1 MKIKSLGAVK
11 TVTGSMHLVQSSS
24 GGNCVLDCGLY
35 QGKRAEAEGLN
46 RNLKIDPASVDSVV
60 ISHAHI
66 DHCGLLP
73 YFVRKGFDQIIYMTP
88 ATRELT
94 ELLLMDS
101 AFLQLKDA
109 EYLNRKRNS
118 GEPQVE
124 PLYTEEDVKRVFELV
139 QTVNF
144 HEYFEPSSG
153 LTAKFLR
160 AGHILGSA
168 MIQIS
173 EKSRT
178 MLFSGD
184 LGRKNAPL
192 LKDPEKVDDSH
203 VNLLLVESTY
213 GGKTHKG
220 YNEGI
225 ERIFKA
231 VEKICQTK
239 GKLIIPAFSVGRT
252 QDIVYALHKLTV
264 EKKIPFLPIY
274 VDSPLSTNVT
284 DIYRQHFYELDEET
298 MQLMKEDGDP
308 LGFGK
313 LKYTRTVEES
323 KELNGREGPMVI
335 ISASGMCEGG
345 RIVHHLKNNIEDP
358 RNVIL
363 IVSFQAVHTLGRRI
377 AEGMEEIKIFGDTYR
392 VRAEVMTNNE
402 WSAHADGPEL
412 EDFVR
417 ETKADKTIL
426 VHGELKQMEFLKA
439 KIENMNLQVLIADEN
454 QGFVEV

>member
-11 TVTGSMHLVQSSS
+11 TVTGSMHQVQSSS
-24 GGNCVLDCGLY
+24 GENCILDCGLY
-35 QGKRAEAEGLN
+35 QGKRAESDSLN
-46 RNLKIDPASVDSVV
+46 RNLKIDPSTVDNIV

-73 YFVRKGFDQIIYMTP
+73 YFVKKGFDGKIFMTP
-88 ATRELT
+88 ATRELA

-101 AFLQLKDA
+101 AFLQQKDV
-109 EYLNRKRNS
+109 EYLNRKRNFRDP
-118 GEPQVE
+118 EIE
-124 PLYTEEDVKRVFELV
+124 PLYTEEDVKRVFELT

-144 HEYFEPSSG
+144 HEYFEPADG
-153 LTAKFLR
+153 LKAKYLR

-173 EKSRT
+173 ENNKT

-192 LKDPEKVDDSH
+192 LKDPENVGDFH
-203 VNLLLVESTY
+203 INLLLVESTY
-213 GGKTHKG
+213 GGRTHKS
-220 YNEGI
+220 YKEGI
-225 ERIFKA
+225 ERILKA
-231 VEKICQTK
+231 IEKVFHTK

-252 QDIVYALHKLTV
+252 QDIVYTLHKLTA
-264 EKKIPFLPIY
+264 EKRIPSLPIY

-284 DIYRQHFYELDEET
+284 EIYKEHFYELDEET
-298 MQLMKEDGDP
+298 MQLMKQDGDP

-313 LKYTRTVEES
+313 LKYIRTIEES
-323 KELNGREGPMVI
+323 KELNEKEGPMVI

-358 RNVIL
+358 RNIIL
-363 IVSFQAVHTLGRRI
+363 IVSFQAVNTLGRRI
-377 AEGMEEIKIFGDTYR
+377 ADGIEEIKIFGKTYR
-392 VRAEVMTNNE
+392 VKAEVMTNNE
-402 WSAHADGPEL
+402 WSAHADEPEL

-417 ETKADKTIL
+417 KIHADKTIL
-426 VHGELKQMEFLKA
+426 VHGEEKQMEFLKT
-439 KIENMNLQVLIADEN
+439 KIDEMSLPVLIADEN
-454 QGFVEV
+454 HDFEVV